1 MQFIVRVALSQF
13 DYINYMLITIT
24 IEMHAC
30 MHICCL
36 PMRSS
41 TLHIFMPTTQR
52 KEGTRTDAIYGGE
65 VMLPTTCV
73 RLMVDI

>member
-30 MHICCL
+30 MH
-36 PMRSS
+36 
-41 TLHIFMPTTQR
+41 
-52 KEGTRTDAIYGGE
+52 
-65 VMLPTTCV
+65 MLPSDEIIDPAHLHAHNTEEGRNENRCN
-73 RLMVDI
+73 LWWGSNASHDLCQING